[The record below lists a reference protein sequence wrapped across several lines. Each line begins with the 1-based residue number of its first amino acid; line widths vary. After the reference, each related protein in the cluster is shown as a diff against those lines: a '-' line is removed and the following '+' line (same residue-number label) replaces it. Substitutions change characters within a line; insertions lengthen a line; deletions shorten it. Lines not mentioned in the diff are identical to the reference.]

1 MGNADRVS
9 CQSWLTYINE
19 DLAARS
25 TMCKCG
31 SALTYLASKVLFLDE
46 GKVDGGGSI
55 RKGSFVTRSL
65 KLS

>member
-1 MGNADRVS
+1 MAFPTEYTTCLEKADRVS

-31 SALTYLASKVLFLDE
+31 SALTYHASKVLFLDE
-46 GKVDGGGSI
+46 GKVGMMGEG
-55 RKGSFVTRSL
+55 L
-65 KLS
+65 